1 MSEWERIPC
10 VIMRGGTSKAL
21 FFHEN
26 DLPEDVESRDK
37 VILRAFGSP
46 DIRQI
51 DGLGGA
57 NSSTSKVAVIGV
69 SNRPDVDIDYS
80 FGQVSLDM
88 ALVGKEMNC
97 GNISSAVGPFAIDEG
112 LVKAVEPVT
121 SVRIFNTNTQKI
133 IVAHVPVKDGKAVVN
148 GDFEVQGVP
157 GSGARIDLEFENP
170 GGAVTGRVLPTGVPR
185 QVIEAN
191 GKNYNV
197 SIVDAAN
204 PIVFVKAEELGLTG
218 TELPW
223 ELERRPDSRDI
234 MRTLEIIRGQAAHL
248 IGLAD
253 DASKA
258 ATSCPTLPKIGFY
271 TRPVSYTDGA
281 GREVVPSQIDLVG
294 RLISM
299 GKMIH
304 AYMGTGAVC
313 TIVAANIS
321 GTVIN
326 EIVAPALGENVSRLR
341 IGHPF
346 GVMTLEAKLAREKNG
361 NPVETATFSRTA
373 RRLMEGW
380 VYIPKK

>member
-1 MSEWERIPC
+1 MPEWERIPC

-26 DLPEDVESRDK
+26 DLPQDVGSRDK
-37 VILRAFGSP
+37 VILKAFGSP

-69 SNRPDVDIDYS
+69 SNRPGADIDYS

-88 ALVGKEMNC
+88 AIVGKEMNC

-133 IVAHVPVKDGKAVVN
+133 IVAHVPVKNGKALVN

-170 GGAVTGRVLPTGVPR
+170 GGAVTGKVLPTGVPR
-185 QVIEAN
+185 QIIEAE
-191 GKNYNV
+191 GKEYSV

-204 PIVFVKAEELGLTG
+204 PIVFVRAEELGLTG

-223 ELERRPDSRDI
+223 ELERRPDCRNI
-234 MRTLEIIRGQAAHL
+234 MKVLEIIRGQAAQM
-248 IGLAD
+248 IGLAA

-271 TRPVSYTDGA
+271 TRPTSYTDGA
-281 GREVVPSQIDLVG
+281 GREVDPSQIDLVG

-313 TIVAANIS
+313 TIVAANIP
-321 GTVIN
+321 GTVVS
-326 EIVAPALGENVSRLR
+326 EIVSPALGQSVPRLR

-346 GVMTLEAKLAREKNG
+346 GVMTVEAKLAEENSHD
-361 NPVETATFSRTA
+361 PVMTATFSRTA

-380 VYIPKK
+380 VYVPKM